1 MGCGR
6 TGKGGGRVWETLLGV
21 GTRWEYW
28 DQGGGSTGVT
38 SSPATST
45 RELRMLVIEMG
56 HSLFLP

>member
-1 MGCGR
+1 M
-6 TGKGGGRVWETLLGV
+6 WETLLGV

-28 DQGGGSTGVT
+28 DHGGGGGSTGVT
-38 SSPATST
+38 SSPATGT